1 MSVRL
6 PNGSTFD
13 LASAYGSA
21 ITISG
26 ISNANPAVVTAT
38 GHGLS
43 NGDFIEV
50 TSGWTKLNGRVFR
63 VAGVTTNTFELE
75 DIDTT
80 STANY
85 PASGG
90 AGSCREISTWTRIT
104 QVLETST
111 SGGEQQFYT
120 YGLLEENDDRQLPTT
135 RSPFSMTITVA
146 DDSAQAF
153 VAVAEAADQ
162 DRAKRALRLNLPNG
176 DIVLYNG
183 FVSFSET
190 PALTR
195 NQAMT
200 RTMTFSQDAR
210 LVRYNA

>member
-1 MSVRL
+1 MTVRI

-13 LASAYGSA
+13 LASAYGSP

-38 GHGLS
+38 GHGLA
-43 NGDFIEV
+43 NGDFIELK
-50 TSGWTKLNGRVFR
+50 TGWSKLNERVFR

-75 DIDTT
+75 GVNST
-80 STANY
+80 STSDY

-90 AGSCREISTWTRIT
+90 AGTCREITSWARLID
-104 QVLETST
+104 VLETAS
-111 SGGEQQFYT
+111 SGGEQQYYP
-120 YGLLEENDDRQLPTT
+120 YGTLESNEESQIPTT
-135 RSPFSMTITVA
+135 RSPFTLTITVS
-146 DDSAQAF
+146 DDTTPAY

-162 DRAKRALRLNLPNG
+162 DRQKRALRLNLPTG
-176 DIVLYNG
+176 SIILYNG

-190 PALTR
+190 PSLTR

-200 RTMTFSQDAR
+200 RTMSFAQDKR
-210 LVRYNA
+210 LVRYSA